1 MPVQDRLMGKTKLS
15 DQAYKRLEELI
26 VTLQL
31 QPGSVVTE
39 ADLIRMIEIGRT
51 PTREAL
57 QRLASQGLVTPLPR
71 RGILINQLNLTQYFA
86 VLHTRRVLDRLITT
100 SAARKATRQQRQAL
114 QQCSAAMRKAATRND
129 MSEFMR
135 ADHDL
140 DRILEEAAQN
150 PFAAHASAPLHV
162 HCRRLWYT
170 YRHDRD
176 VARTAKL
183 HTNLITAVAR
193 GNESAAANASD
204 DIIDYLEEFTRK
216 TIEV

>member
-1 MPVQDRLMGKTKLS
+1 MPIQKQLMDQTKLS

-26 VTLQL
+26 VTLKL

-39 ADLIRMIEIGRT
+39 ADLIRTIDIGRT

-71 RGILINQLNLTQYFA
+71 RGILINQLNLAQYFA
-86 VLHTRRVLDRLITT
+86 VLHTRRVLDRLIAT
-100 SAARKATRQQRQAL
+100 SAARKANRQQRQVL
-114 QQCSAAMRKAATRND
+114 QQCSATMRKAAAKND
-129 MSEFMR
+129 MSGFMR
-135 ADHDL
+135 ADHDF

-150 PFAAHASAPLHV
+150 PFAAHASAPLHI

-183 HTNLITAVAR
+183 HNKLITAVAR
-193 GNESAAANASD
+193 GNESAAARAAD
-204 DIIDYLEEFTRK
+204 EIIDYLEEFTRK

>member
-1 MPVQDRLMGKTKLS
+1 MPIQDQLTDQTKLS

-26 VTLQL
+26 VTLKL

-39 ADLIRMIEIGRT
+39 ADLIRTIEIGRT

-71 RGILINQLNLTQYFA
+71 RGILINQLNLAQYFA
-86 VLHTRRVLDRLITT
+86 VLHTRRVLDRLIAT
-100 SAARKATRQQRQAL
+100 SAARKATRQQRLVL
-114 QQCSAAMRKAATRND
+114 QQCSATMRKAAAKND

-135 ADHDL
+135 VDHEF

-150 PFAAHASAPLHV
+150 PFAAHASAPLHI

-176 VARTAKL
+176 VAQTARL
-183 HTNLITAVAR
+183 HSKLITAVAR
-193 GNESAAANASD
+193 GNESAAAKASD
-204 DIIDYLEEFTRK
+204 GIIDYLEEFTRK

>member
-1 MPVQDRLMGKTKLS
+1 MPIQDQLTEQTKLS

-26 VTLQL
+26 VTLKL

-39 ADLIRMIEIGRT
+39 ADLIRTIEIGRT

-71 RGILINQLNLTQYFA
+71 RGILINQLNLAQYFA
-86 VLHTRRVLDRLITT
+86 VLHTRRVLDRLIAT
-100 SAARKATRQQRQAL
+100 SAARKATRQQRLVL
-114 QQCSAAMRKAATRND
+114 QQCSATMRKAAAKND

-135 ADHDL
+135 VDHEF

-150 PFAAHASAPLHV
+150 PFAAHASAPLHI

-176 VARTAKL
+176 VAQTARL
-183 HTNLITAVAR
+183 HSKLITAVAR
-193 GNESAAANASD
+193 GNESAAAKAAD
-204 DIIDYLEEFTRK
+204 GIIDYLEEFTRK